1 MTTRICNVIAREIW
15 DSRGRP
21 TLEVDVELE
30 GGTRGRAIAPAGAS
44 MGRGEAIE
52 LRDGGDRLAGFG
64 VRRAISTVE
73 QQVAP
78 ALHGVDSTDTVAVD
92 ARLLALDDDAKKS
105 QIGGNVVTATSMA
118 AAHAAANVS
127 RMPLWRWLSAGNPSR
142 APLPEIQ
149 IFGGGAHAGGRVD
162 IQDFMVIAI
171 GAESYAQALEWT
183 ADVYRSAGSLLDCG
197 GRRHGIADEGGYWP
211 TFDSNEQSL
220 EFLVQAIED
229 AGFVPGADVAIAL
242 DVAASELW
250 RDPYYVL
257 NSEQRRYD
265 CDGWLEL
272 LCSWVQRYP
281 VVSVEDPCAEHDL
294 DGMRR
299 FTEAVGPYVQVV
311 ADDVVVTS
319 AARIRN
325 AAEQGAGNAAL
336 IKPNQVGTL
345 TEARAALDATRAA
358 GWGAIASARSGETE
372 DTTIVHLAVGW
383 GLPQLKIGALARGER
398 TAKWNEGLR
407 ITEDLRD
414 GGRLPPAAE
423 FPWGRRG

>member
-1 MTTRICNVIAREIW
+1 MTTQIHDVIAREIW

-21 TLEVDVELE
+21 TLEVDVKLT
-30 GGTRGRAIAPAGAS
+30 GGVCGRAVAPAGAS
-44 MGRGEAIE
+44 MGNAEAVE
-52 LRDGGDRLAGFG
+52 LRDGGDRLAGLG
-64 VRRAISTVE
+64 VRRAVEVVE
-73 QQVAP
+73 QQVAA
-78 ALHGVDSTDTVAVD
+78 ALHGVDITDTGVVD
-92 ARLLALDDDAKKS
+92 ARLIALDADPQKS
-105 QIGGNVVTATSMA
+105 HVGGNVVTAVSMA

-127 RMPLWRWLSAGNPSR
+127 GMPLWRWLTAGNPVCV
-142 APLPEIQ
+142 PLPEIQ

-162 IQDFMVIAI
+162 IQDYMVIAM
-171 GAESYAQALEWT
+171 GADNYAQALEWT
-183 ADVYRSAGSLLDCG
+183 ADVYRSAGALLERN
-197 GRRHGIADEGGYWP
+197 GRRHGVADEGGYWP
-211 TFDSNEQSL
+211 AFDNNEQGL
-220 EFLVQAIED
+220 EFLTQAIED
-229 AGFVPGADVAIAL
+229 TGLVPGDDVGIAL

-257 NSEQRRYD
+257 NSEQRY
-265 CDGWLEL
+265 CDRDEWLEM
-272 LCSWVQRYP
+272 LCSWVQRYA

-294 DGMRR
+294 EGMRQ
-299 FTEAVGPYVQVV
+299 FTDAVGCGVQVV

-319 AARIRN
+319 AARIHD

-345 TEARAALDATRAA
+345 TEARAAVDATRDV
-358 GWGAIASARSGETE
+358 GWGAIASARSGDTE

-407 ITEDLRD
+407 IAEELRD
-414 GGRLPPAAE
+414 GGRLPSAAE